1 MTEGIMITIDT
12 IMVNF
17 LPNRSLNLP
26 PIKDPKSNPNII
38 IVPRN
43 NLFAFLSHTY
53 NFEKYY
59 ILYKTLIIGTKKLL
73 L

>member
-1 MTEGIMITIDT
+1 MITIDT

-17 LPNRSLNLP
+17 LPNLSLNLP

-43 NLFAFLSHTY
+43 NLLAFLSHTY
-53 NFEKYY
+53 NLKK
-59 ILYKTLIIGTKKLL
+59 ILYIALIIGTKKVLL
-73 L
+73 

>member
-17 LPNRSLNLP
+17 LPNLSLNLP

-43 NLFAFLSHTY
+43 NLLAFLSHTF
-53 NFEKYY
+53 NFEK
-59 ILYKTLIIGTKKLL
+59 
-73 L
+73 

>member
-17 LPNRSLNLP
+17 LPNLSLNLP

-43 NLFAFLSHTY
+43 NLLAFLSHTY
-53 NFEKYY
+53 NLK
-59 ILYKTLIIGTKKLL
+59 KNIIYSPYHWN
-73 L
+73 

>member
-1 MTEGIMITIDT
+1 MITIDT

-43 NLFAFLSHTY
+43 NLLAFLSHTY
-53 NFEKYY
+53 NFDKYY
-59 ILYKTLIIGTKKLL
+59 VQGPRTRGGLGGSDPP
-73 L
+73 

>member
-1 MTEGIMITIDT
+1 MITIDT

-17 LPNRSLNLP
+17 LPNLSLNLP

-43 NLFAFLSHTY
+43 NLLAFLSHTY
-53 NFEKYY
+53 NLKKIY
-59 ILYKTLIIGTKKLL
+59 IALIIGTKK
-73 L
+73 

>member
-43 NLFAFLSHTY
+43 NLLAFLSHTY